1 MPELLDH
8 VSQEMIKLYPLIV
21 DLHAAS
27 LGNILILAPVISDLM
42 RHPVPPQ
49 VARRILRPQDDR
61 FNLPGLDTITSVEL
75 ASAIESSMMAC
86 DTAQMYADVI
96 LQHTTRLRTADTIVG
111 NMSDLILDFHIFV
124 GGDLTEIRLLLADL
138 APLSHTG
145 EVLPMEMTRSL
156 LECYSGT
163 VCSF

>member
-49 VARRILRPQDDR
+49 VARRILRPQDDQ
-61 FNLPGLDTITSVEL
+61 FSLPGKRSRQL
-75 ASAIESSMMAC
+75 MMMIAFI
-86 DTAQMYADVI
+86 V
-96 LQHTTRLRTADTIVG
+96 TRG
-111 NMSDLILDFHIFV
+111 
-124 GGDLTEIRLLLADL
+124 EI
-138 APLSHTG
+138 
-145 EVLPMEMTRSL
+145 M
-156 LECYSGT
+156 
-163 VCSF
+163 